1 MRQSRYM
8 GAIRTEIDTGVVR
21 ATKAIIGSLEAQ
33 LIDFPA
39 HHRLGSFEFD
49 RGYLVVVLEGALSK
63 SFRTIRWSLG
73 RNSFATLPPGATHTT
88 AFGPS
93 PVRVLAVR
101 AHSVGELGS
110 SDGELGSIGLRHAQ
124 IAAATMLGRRLA
136 SELRAKD
143 SSWGLAAEGLAL
155 QLLALAGRAW
165 PDTPP
170 LRASWLRDVRDLL
183 DARVPQQP
191 TLTELAE
198 VARVHP
204 VHLARSFRREYGVTV
219 AQYARGLRL
228 DWAAQR
234 LIEGDCTLAEVAAEA
249 GFADQSHFT
258 RSFREYAGVTP
269 GRYRDLLRREGP
281 GANARPRPVAP

>member
-1 MRQSRYM
+1 M

-21 ATKAIIGSLEAQ
+21 ATKAIVGSLEAQ
-33 LIDFPA
+33 LLDFPA
-39 HHRLGSFEFD
+39 HHRIGSFEFD

-63 SFRTIRWSLG
+63 SFRSACWSLG
-73 RNSFATLPPGATHTT
+73 PNSFATLPAGATHQT

-101 AHSVGELGS
+101 AHSNGEVGSLS
-110 SDGELGSIGLRHAQ
+110 LRHAQ
-124 IAAATMLGRRLA
+124 VAAATMLGRGLA
-136 SELRAKD
+136 SELRARD

-165 PDTPP
+165 PETPP

-183 DARVPQQP
+183 DSRVPHQP

-198 VARVHP
+198 TAGVHP
-204 VHLARSFRREYGVTV
+204 VHLARTFRREYGVTV
-219 AQYARGLRL
+219 ARYARGLRL

-234 LIEGDCTLAEVAAEA
+234 LVEGDCALAEVAAQA

-258 RSFREYAGVTP
+258 RAFREYAGVTP
-269 GRYRDLLRREGP
+269 GRYRALLRREGP